1 MKLQDFP
8 KDRVLLAPSLL
19 AADFARL
26 GEQVAAA
33 EAAGA
38 EILHI
43 DVMDGHFVPNISM
56 GPVVLESLRP
66 RSGMLFD
73 AHLMITHPL
82 RYLEAFAKAGANH
95 ITFHVECPD
104 DTGTVIEAIHELGL
118 SAGISLKP
126 GTPFSAVEP
135 WLPQVEMLLVMS
147 VEPGFGGQKF
157 MPAQLDK
164 VRAAKE
170 WTRRN
175 GKALRIQIDG
185 GIGASNAAQVREAGA
200 DCLVA
205 GTAFFRHVEGMEAA
219 AALLRG

>member
-1 MKLQDFP
+1 MKLKDFP

-38 EILHI
+38 EILHL

-56 GPVVLESLRP
+56 GSLVLDSLRP

-82 RYLEAFAKAGANH
+82 LYLESFAKAGADH
-95 ITFHVECPD
+95 ITFHIECPD
-104 DTGTVIEAIHELGL
+104 DTGAVIDAIHALGL

-126 GTPFSAVEP
+126 STPFSAVEP
-135 WLPQVEMLLVMS
+135 WLDRVEMFLVMS

-157 MPAQLDK
+157 MPSQLDK

-170 WTRRN
+170 WSLRT

-185 GIGASNAAQVREAGA
+185 GIGPSNAALVRDAGV

-205 GTAFFRHVEGMEAA
+205 GTAFFRHADGMEAA
-219 AALLRG
+219 AFQLRG